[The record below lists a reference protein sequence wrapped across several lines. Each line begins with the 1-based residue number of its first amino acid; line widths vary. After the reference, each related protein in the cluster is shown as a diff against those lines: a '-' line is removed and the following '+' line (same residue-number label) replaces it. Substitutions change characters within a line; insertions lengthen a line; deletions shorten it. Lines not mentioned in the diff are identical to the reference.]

1 MWTWLQHW
9 IGHLY
14 AVFLAGL
21 VLVLVAGCFMCLRD
35 YYRRHR

>member
-1 MWTWLQHW
+1 MLDFLRHW

-21 VLVLVAGCFMCLRD
+21 VLVLVAGVFMCLRD
-35 YYRRHR
+35 YYRRRR